1 MTKSSP
7 KTGSIII
14 GKSSFQSEITMYL
27 KHSLTLIKLAPIHC
41 RAKPILSWLVAVTM
55 SSSSSLCKQLALGA
69 GSPVSAS
76 HLLLLVFGA
85 GFLALTVFV
94 VHPNEFRIQS
104 FFSGGCGRSGTDTAS
119 AAVALSLAKNVT
131 GGTRAADA
139 ATTVARAPDEDV
151 RVLIGIQTLPSKY
164 ERRNLLRT
172 IYSLQAREQP
182 SLAGSVDVRFVFC
195 NVTSPVDAVLV
206 ALESIRHGDII
217 VLDCAE
223 NMDNGKTYTFFSTVA
238 RAFNGTTGD
247 GDATPRYDYVMK
259 ADDDTYLRL
268 PALVESLRGAAR
280 EDAYYGLVMPCDR
293 DNFYPFPPFMSGMGY
308 ALSWDLVQWVAT
320 AEESR
325 RDRMGPEDMWTG
337 RWLNLAGKAKN
348 RYDMA
353 PRMYNYRG
361 GSPPSCFRHDFI
373 PDTIAVHMLKDAA
386 RWAETL
392 RYFNVTAALPPSRLY
407 HL

>member
-1 MTKSSP
+1 
-7 KTGSIII
+7 
-14 GKSSFQSEITMYL
+14 
-27 KHSLTLIKLAPIHC
+27 
-41 RAKPILSWLVAVTM
+41 M
-55 SSSSSLCKQLALGA
+55 SSSSSLYKQLGFGA

-76 HLLLLVFGA
+76 HLLLLVLGA

-104 FFSGGCGRSGTDTAS
+104 FFSGGCGRPGTD
-119 AAVALSLAKNVT
+119 AAVAASPAKNVS
-131 GGTRAADA
+131 GGTSDAAA
-139 ATTVARAPDEDV
+139 ATTAARSPDDV

-206 ALESIRHGDII
+206 SLEAIRHGDII

-223 NMDNGKTYTFFSTVA
+223 NMDNGKTYTFFSTAA
-238 RAFNGTTGD
+238 RAFNASG
-247 GDATPRYDYVMK
+247 YDYVMK

-268 PALVESLRGAAR
+268 AALVESLRGAAR
-280 EDAYYGLVMPCDR
+280 RDAYYGLQMPCDR
-293 DNFYPFPPFMSGMGY
+293 ENFYPFPPFMSGMGY

-325 RDRMGPEDMWTG
+325 RDHVGPEDMWTG

-348 RYDMA
+348 RYDMS

-361 GSPPSCFRHDFI
+361 ASPPSCFRRDFA

-392 RYFNVTAALPPSRLY
+392 RYFNATAALRPS

>member
-1 MTKSSP
+1 
-7 KTGSIII
+7 
-14 GKSSFQSEITMYL
+14 
-27 KHSLTLIKLAPIHC
+27 
-41 RAKPILSWLVAVTM
+41 M
-55 SSSSSLCKQLALGA
+55 SSSSSLYKQLGLGA
-69 GSPVSAS
+69 GSPVSPS
-76 HLLLLVFGA
+76 HLLLLVLGV

-94 VHPNEFRIQS
+94 VHPNEFRIQALIS
-104 FFSGGCGRSGTDTAS
+104 GGGCGRDAASVDAVDAPPVKAVSGGARD
-119 AAVALSLAKNVT
+119 AAVTTAA
-131 GGTRAADA
+131 GAAAD
-139 ATTVARAPDEDV
+139 DV

-164 ERRNLLRT
+164 ERRNMLRT

-206 ALESIRHGDII
+206 SLEIMRYGDII

-223 NMDNGKTYTFFSTVA
+223 NMDKGKTYTFFSTVA
-238 RAFNGTTGD
+238 RAFNGSD
-247 GDATPRYDYVMK
+247 GAAPRPYDYVMK

-268 PALVESLRGAAR
+268 PALAESLRGAAR
-280 EDAYYGLVMPCDR
+280 EDAYYGLQMPCDR
-293 DNFYPFPPFMSGMGY
+293 ENFYPFPPFMSGMGY

-320 AEESR
+320 AEVSR
-325 RDRMGPEDMWTG
+325 RDRVGPEDMWTG

-348 RYDMA
+348 RYDNA

-361 GSPPSCFRHDFI
+361 SSPASCFRHDFI

-386 RWAETL
+386 RWADTL
-392 RYFNVTAALPPSRLY
+392 RYFNVTAALPPSHLY

>member
-1 MTKSSP
+1 
-7 KTGSIII
+7 
-14 GKSSFQSEITMYL
+14 
-27 KHSLTLIKLAPIHC
+27 
-41 RAKPILSWLVAVTM
+41 M
-55 SSSSSLCKQLALGA
+55 SSSSSSSLYKQLGLGA
-69 GSPVSAS
+69 GSPVSPS
-76 HLLLLVFGA
+76 HLLLLVLGA

-104 FFSGGCGRSGTDTAS
+104 FFSGGGCGRPGTDAVDVAS
-119 AAVALSLAKNVT
+119 AAAAASPAKNVS
-131 GGTRAADA
+131 GGTTGDA
-139 ATTVARAPDEDV
+139 ADV
-151 RVLIGIQTLPSKY
+151 RVLVGIQTLPGKY

-172 IYSLQAREQP
+172 VYSLQAREQP

-206 ALESIRHGDII
+206 ALEIIRHGDII

-223 NMDNGKTYTFFSTVA
+223 NMDGGKTYTFFSTVA
-238 RAFNGTTGD
+238 RAFNGTG
-247 GDATPRYDYVMK
+247 APRYDYVMK

-268 PALVESLRGAAR
+268 PALVASLRGAAR

-325 RDRMGPEDMWTG
+325 RDRVGPEDMWTG
-337 RWLNLAGKAKN
+337 RWLNLAGRAKN
-348 RYDMA
+348 RYDNA

-392 RYFNVTAALPPSRLY
+392 RYFNVTAALPPSPLY